1 MLDVNVGLPEIDE
14 AAMMEEVVRELQSI
28 IDLPLQ
34 IDTSNIQAMERA
46 LRAYNGKPLLNS
58 VNGKQEVM
66 EEVFPLVKRYGGVV
80 VALALDEDGIPE
92 TADGR
97 LRVAEKIY
105 AKAAE
110 YGIEKKD
117 IIIDALCMTVSSDSK
132 GAITTLETVRR
143 GKTNT
148 KP

>member
-1 MLDVNVGLPEIDE
+1 EGQIDDT
-14 AAMMEEVVRELQSI
+14 LQFHHH
-28 IDLPLQ
+28 LLQ

-46 LRAYNGKPLLNS
+46 LRVYNGKPLINS

-66 EEVFPLVKRYGGVV
+66 EAVFPLVKRYGGVV

-97 LRVAEKIY
+97 LKVAEKIY
-105 AKAAE
+105 AKASE
-110 YGIEKKD
+110 YGIERKD
-117 IIIDALCMTVSSDSK
+117 IVIDALCMTVSSDSR

-143 GKTNT
+143 VRDELCGKTILGVS
-148 KP
+148 